1 MKAVSKRATRNL
13 ARDKNGAAA
22 FIREHSLCRVPSPP
36 PPPPP
41 PFHPPTPPS
50 RSFIVSRTRNS
61 KFLRAGQITSARAMC
76 NDARIRSKTDHE
88 SSRTKPSRVCK
99 LPLSDRDREWWQE
112 SSL

>member
-22 FIREHSLCRVPSPP
+22 FIREHSLCRVP
-36 PPPPP
+36 
-41 PFHPPTPPS
+41 PPS
-50 RSFIVSRTRNS
+50 SHPFTRSIVSRTRNS

-88 SSRTKPSRVCK
+88 SSRTKPTRVCK

-112 SSL
+112 SSLQRTL

>member
-22 FIREHSLCRVPSPP
+22 FIREHSLCRVPPSPP
-36 PPPPP
+36 PPPSIPP
-41 PFHPPTPPS
+41 LH

-88 SSRTKPSRVCK
+88 SSRTKPTRVCK